1 MDTSFIEDLPRGP
14 LDHYRS
20 QANFDWKKLKLVFEE
35 PDFLKVKLNVWRTL
49 EKDPLFQRPAI
60 TPTTDEQK
68 RITALQFHQ
77 YCKYNFLPPDAQNLP
92 YKRKTKY
99 MMTVNEAI
107 AVCFPDVSVK
117 YAIGV
122 SLFTNTLQ
130 TLGTERHQHMFQAA
144 WNRQILSCLALT
156 EVAHGSN
163 TKQVRTTATYDKNT
177 QEFVIHTPD
186 FEAAKCWVGNLGKT
200 CTVALLFAQL
210 YTDGQCHGLHAFV
223 VPIRNPKTLLPY
235 PGIVVGDI
243 GEKVGL
249 NGIDNGFVIFN
260 NYRIPREYLLNR
272 TADVTPEGDYESS
285 FSEPGKILGAAL
297 ENLSTGRMGICQE
310 SVNNLIC
317 AVTISIRYAAVRRQF
332 SDNGN
337 GNGNG
342 GDNHELPIIEYQL
355 HQWRLFPYV
364 ASAAVF
370 KMFITC
376 LTDDYLT
383 AVEKTTTSTSAR
395 LNGLGDLVA
404 EIHAIIS
411 ATKPLFTW
419 SCRDAIQESREAC
432 GGHGYLKSA
441 RLGDLR
447 NINDPCVTYEGDNN
461 VLIQQTSNWLLRQW
475 LTLKQEG
482 KVNSPLNTCTFLKEY
497 RVILSRK
504 FSANVTVNVDYILSL
519 YEWLI
524 TYLICETD
532 KKQQKLLDEGQ
543 SKFAARNNFQVYRAG
558 PLSRIYGEYLALRHY
573 WKRIHDVNT
582 DQNLMPVLENL
593 ASMYGLS
600 SLDKHLIYFY
610 QGNFASGPDL
620 ITCIKEGILKLCC
633 ALKPHIV
640 SIVDALAPPDFV
652 VNSVLGKAD
661 GKLYQHLQ
669 TEFFQNPGGMSRP
682 SWWHEIIIEGA
693 PDFKCKSKL

>member
-1 MDTSFIEDLPRGP
+1 MDTSFIEDLPKGP

-35 PDFLKVKLNVWRTL
+35 PDFLKVKLNVWKTL

-60 TPTTDEQK
+60 TPTADEQK
-68 RITALQFHQ
+68 RLTALQFHQ

-235 PGIVVGDI
+235 PGIVVGDM

-249 NGIDNGFVIFN
+249 NGIDNG
-260 NYRIPREYLLNR
+260 

-342 GDNHELPIIEYQL
+342 NGSDNHELPIIEYQL

-395 LNGLGDLVA
+395 LNGL
-404 EIHAIIS
+404 I
-411 ATKPLFTW
+411 
-419 SCRDAIQESREAC
+419 
-432 GGHGYLKSA
+432 
-441 RLGDLR
+441 GDLR

-482 KVNSPLNTCTFLKEY
+482 KVNSPLNTCTFLKDY
-497 RVILSRK
+497 RVILNRK
-504 FSANVTVNVDYILSL
+504 FSANVAVNVDYILSL

-532 KKQQKLLDEGQ
+532 KKQQKLLDGGE

-573 WKRIHDVNT
+573 WKRIHDTNI
-582 DQNLMPVLENL
+582 DPNLMSVLENL

-610 QGNFASGPDL
+610 EGNFASGPDL
-620 ITCIKEGILKLCC
+620 IACVKEGILKLCC

-661 GKLYQHLQ
+661 GKVNICNNTVSGMFKYKSAVLFSFTNIYKPNSFKIPVECHGQAGGTRLSSRMLQ
-669 TEFFQNPGGMSRP
+669 ILSVNLNYNISK
-682 SWWHEIIIEGA
+682 IIIYV
-693 PDFKCKSKL
+693 